1 MVLAQVDGI
10 VYDLTLAR
18 TVGAWQ
24 SEILARYP
32 TASCSNVPTEAIG
45 LRQQEGQAGR
55 PRVQYLRQLPAAAA
69 IALRRQVADLPDR
82 KTARPLTTLTDVEPL
97 TPCEWSASMTDS

>member
-10 VYDLTLAR
+10 VYDLALAR

-55 PRVQYLRQLPAAAA
+55 PRVQYLRNYR
-69 IALRRQVADLPDR
+69 LRL
-82 KTARPLTTLTDVEPL
+82 LLHCGL
-97 TPCEWSASMTDS
+97 SL

>member
-10 VYDLTLAR
+10 IYDLTLAR

-24 SEILARYP
+24 SEILARHP
-32 TASCSNVPTEAIG
+32 TASCSNGPTEAIG

-55 PRVQYLRQLPAAAA
+55 PRSSSCSPGLR
-69 IALRRQVADLPDR
+69 LRLG
-82 KTARPLTTLTDVEPL
+82 RPNLSFPHREPR
-97 TPCEWSASMTDS
+97 